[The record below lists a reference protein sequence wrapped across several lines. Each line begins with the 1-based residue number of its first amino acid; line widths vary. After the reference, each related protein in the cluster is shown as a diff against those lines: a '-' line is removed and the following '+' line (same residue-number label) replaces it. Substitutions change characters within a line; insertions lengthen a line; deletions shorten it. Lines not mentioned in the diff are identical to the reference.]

1 MNSIL
6 GNGQIDE
13 IEVHTLTD
21 WIQNL
26 YFIHEKS
33 LKKPKG
39 NQHSYIEEEPTRQ
52 WPKEK
57 VQKDKQ

>member
-26 YFIHEKS
+26 CFIHEKS

-39 NQHSYIEEEPTRQ
+39 NQHSYIEEE
-52 WPKEK
+52 
-57 VQKDKQ
+57 QKTQ